1 MTELSPKTSM
11 STQKIENALPTEQ
24 FLMPANPKKFRCVDE
39 RQPDEAVINDG
50 IALPG
55 AIYGIVDAIKAIQH
69 VDEPTAWQLASD
81 AGLPMDA
88 HMDEHHHE
96 RGCGYGKLVEDEP
109 ATVGAVESVPAK
121 TRKVTADEHG
131 GEIITLLGDHAPT
144 EAIINYRPDTTIDT
158 KKALADKRGIFD
170 LDAWALPQLAEKLH
184 IDADQFSSHIIDVYQ
199 KTVTRL
205 TGITKF
211 QEVR

>member
-1 MTELSPKTSM
+1 MTELSPKTPM
-11 STQKIENALPTEQ
+11 RTRNIENPLPAEQ
-24 FLMPANPKKFRCVDE
+24 FLMQANPDTFRCVDE
-39 RQPDEAVINDG
+39 RQPDATVLNNG
-50 IALPG
+50 VALPG
-55 AIYGIVDAIKAIQH
+55 AIYGIIDAIKAINH
-69 VDEPTAWQLASD
+69 VDEATAWQLASD

-96 RGCGYGKLVEDEP
+96 RGCGYGMLVEDEP
-109 ATVGAVESVPAK
+109 TTVGAVESVPAT
-121 TRKVTADEHG
+121 TRKATADEHG
-131 GEIITLLGDHAPT
+131 GTVITLLGDHAPT

-158 KKALADKRGIFD
+158 RKALADKRGIFD
-170 LDAWALPQLAEKLH
+170 LDAWALPQLAERLH
-184 IDADQFSSHIIDVYQ
+184 MDADQFTSHIIDVYQ